1 MLQSLKSYR
10 LLTGY
15 RGIPPLDIDAL
26 AQVLQ
31 SVSAIVQDVPEIAE
45 MDINPVFV
53 LKKGAIAAD
62 VRIRLVSAHS
72 GGKTQD
78 RA

>member
-1 MLQSLKSYR
+1 
-10 LLTGY
+10 
-15 RGIPPLDIDAL
+15 
-26 AQVLQ
+26 
-31 SVSAIVQDVPEIAE
+31 VSAIVQDVPEIAE